1 MPLVSLPWVLAI
13 ASRDISGSFLFQP
26 SDNGKKKKKS
36 TVMIAQRLPALQW
49 HCAGAC
55 VKISTTK
62 YFITKRITMRQ
73 HTVQHMDSEGKS
85 DEGNP
90 LL

>member
-1 MPLVSLPWVLAI
+1 
-13 ASRDISGSFLFQP
+13 
-26 SDNGKKKKKS
+26 
-36 TVMIAQRLPALQW
+36 MIAQRLPALQW
-49 HCAGAC
+49 RCAGAC

-62 YFITKRITMRQ
+62 YFITKRITTWQ
-73 HTVQHMDSEGKS
+73 HTAQHTDSEGKS